1 MHRTIILTIILL
13 LGIPVSNAAGKD
25 ACKGE
30 PSGARKEIVAQ
41 RNFPLC
47 THIEKN
53 SKVYSILLSDTVL
66 SGFENARREKFN
78 DAGTEEDAV
87 RAILLSSQEIE
98 EIGNRLAALVP
109 EKPLANLCKELREE
123 GQYCI
128 YNELPDVDFIRAAWE
143 QDAGGINY
151 ILKVYALGA
160 RPRYK
165 IDAPDPN
172 LENVPF
178 YKDAMAKIVR
188 PAIRENALSQT
199 GAQLF
204 FSLPLNIALAYLDIN
219 NRYESSDYMPMGKG
233 VNALSYKEARK
244 TNWKKYPYSAI
255 LVLGSGPQV
264 DGEAISCKGRVRCAY
279 AAQIYKE
286 GLAPFIIVSG
296 GRVYPLMTRF
306 TEAVEMKRYLM
317 EICGI
322 PEKAII
328 VDPHARHTTT
338 NIRNAVRIMLDNGFP
353 LDKPAIM
360 TSTGEQLDYVQSGEF
375 EDRCQ
380 KLMLMMPYRPGSRL
394 DNRKLE
400 FWPLPCASQVNPLD
414 PLDP

>member
-1 MHRTIILTIILL
+1 MRKVVIILFVLL
-13 LGIPVSNAAGKD
+13 LSIPEVGAKGKI
-25 ACKGE
+25 AVIIQK
-30 PSGARKEIVAQ
+30 
-41 RNFPLC
+41 NFPLC
-47 THIEKN
+47 SRLADDKNISAMLAQDVALSQFELEQREKFAQAG
-53 SKVYSILLSDTVL
+53 SEEDALKEILLSD
-66 SGFENARREKFN
+66 
-78 DAGTEEDAV
+78 
-87 RAILLSSQEIE
+87 E
-98 EIGNRLAALVP
+98 EIQRIGERLST
-109 EKPLANLCKELREE
+109 LASDSRVARLLKAMKQE
-123 GQYCI
+123 GEYYI
-128 YNELPDVDFIRAAWE
+128 YNELSDSDFIKAAWK

-160 RPRYK
+160 KPRYK

-188 PAIRENALSQT
+188 PAIRENALSKKGT
-199 GAQLF
+199 QLF
-204 FSLPLNIALAYLDIN
+204 FSLPLDIAIAYLDVN
-219 NRYESSDYMPMGKG
+219 NRYEASDFEPMEKG
-233 VNALSYKEARK
+233 VNAQSCKNARR

-279 AAQIYKE
+279 AAQMYRE
-286 GLAPFIIVSG
+286 GLAPFIILSG

-317 EICGI
+317 ENFGI

-338 NIRNAVRIMLDNGFP
+338 NIRNAVRIMLENGFP
-353 LDKPAIM
+353 QDKPALM
-360 TSTGEQLDYVQSGEF
+360 TSTGEQLDYVQTGEF
-375 EDRCQ
+375 EDRCL
-380 KLMLMMPYRPGSRL
+380 KLMLMLPYRPGSRL

-400 FWPLPCASQVNPLD
+400 FWPLPCAAQVNPLD